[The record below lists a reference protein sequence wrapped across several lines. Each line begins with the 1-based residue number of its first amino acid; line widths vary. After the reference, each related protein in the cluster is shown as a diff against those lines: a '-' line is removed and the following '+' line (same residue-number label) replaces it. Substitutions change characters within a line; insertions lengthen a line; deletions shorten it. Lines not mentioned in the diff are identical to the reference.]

1 MQVIQWFDR
10 RRKELLKKKPEH
22 VALVLSGG
30 ATRGAAHIGVLQVL
44 EREGILPSIV
54 AGNSAGSIVGA
65 AYAAGVPADE
75 MSEIFH
81 KLDWGMLARPARFGA
96 GGIFTSRPMEK
107 FIEQKIGE
115 LTFDQLPRQLAV
127 VACDIVSG
135 ERVVLNEGLVA
146 RAVRASSAVPG
157 LFKPVEI
164 DGRLLVDGGVV
175 ENFPVSL
182 AMDMGA
188 DYIIG
193 VNVTIT
199 DHFGAPPNN
208 FIQTIIA
215 ANSIRGRVILPD
227 RDLINCL
234 IEPDLRAYSSWDFEH
249 SREME
254 IAGRIAAERALPQ
267 LMQDLGMN

>member
-1 MQVIQWFDR
+1 MQIFQWFDQR
-10 RRKELLKKKPEH
+10 KKELFKKKPQN

-44 EREGILPSIV
+44 EREGIQPAIV

-81 KLDWGMLARPARFGA
+81 RLDWAMLARPARWGA
-96 GGIFTSRPMEK
+96 GGLFTSRPMEV
-107 FIEQKIGE
+107 FIEQKIGQI
-115 LTFDQLPRQLAV
+115 TFEELPRKLAV

-135 ERVVLNEGLVA
+135 ERVVLKEGSVA

-164 DGRLLVDGGVV
+164 GERLLVDGGVV

-182 AMDMGA
+182 ALEMGA

-199 DHFGAPPNN
+199 DHFGARPGN
-208 FIQTIIA
+208 FIQTLIA
-215 ANSIRGRVILPD
+215 ANSIRGRIILPE
-227 RDLINCL
+227 REKINCL
-234 IEPDLRAYSSWDFEH
+234 IEPDLRAFSAWDFEH

-254 IAGRIAAERALPQ
+254 IAGRIAAEKALPQ
-267 LMQDLGMN
+267 LMADLRM